1 MNQRVSMDSSDPV
14 LPGRGHAS
22 LADLLPSIAARC
34 GVAGFGETVGLPPA
48 RSFVVLLIDGLGADL
63 LDAHSAEAP
72 YLASLRSTE
81 HAPMTA
87 CVPST
92 TASSITSLGTGLPP
106 GRHGVVGYTARI
118 PGTRSLLNALTWDA
132 DVDPAQWQPYPTVF
146 AQMQAGGATA
156 TVVSRSAFVGSG
168 LTRVSQHGAHYIE
181 ADSAWERIGC
191 AADSAEVPRSLT
203 YTYSSRLDHAGHEHG
218 SRSEQWRQALR
229 RLDGEARSLR
239 EALPGDTALVVTGDH
254 GMVDVPDTDRI
265 DVDAVAE
272 LSDGVVLLGGEA
284 RFRHVYTSAG
294 AANDVAAAWR
304 AVLGDRAWVCTR
316 DEAEAA
322 DWFGPV
328 DDRVRPRLGDVVVAA
343 RGTNAAVAK
352 RRFPVEAQMRGF
364 HGSLTAAEMY
374 VPLLVDV
381 VGC

>member
-1 MNQRVSMDSSDPV
+1 
-14 LPGRGHAS
+14 
-22 LADLLPSIAARC
+22 
-34 GVAGFGETVGLPPA
+34 
-48 RSFVVLLIDGLGADL
+48 
-63 LDAHSAEAP
+63 
-72 YLASLRSTE
+72 
-81 HAPMTA
+81 
-87 CVPST
+87 
-92 TASSITSLGTGLPP
+92 
-106 GRHGVVGYTARI
+106 
-118 PGTRSLLNALTWDA
+118 
-132 DVDPAQWQPYPTVF
+132 
-146 AQMQAGGATA
+146 
-156 TVVSRSAFVGSG
+156 
-168 LTRVSQHGAHYIE
+168 
-181 ADSAWERIGC
+181 
-191 AADSAEVPRSLT
+191 
-203 YTYSSRLDHAGHEHG
+203 
-218 SRSEQWRQALR
+218 LR